1 MDSTAFLTWT
11 TFFLCAAFY
20 IQNGS
25 GSVVENPTSV
35 TVSVNELANFN
46 CMVCQ
51 KNVMLKWRLAIPN
64 IGEINKNYY
73 KSGKLQEVLGDK
85 GIIMKNYTSA
95 SNSNDCMKVTIQ
107 ICATSQMDRAIIQ
120 CAAIATRESV
130 HSSYSSFAVLQVQP
144 LLQNMGGQF
153 EASNETTTALVDDTS
168 NETTAA
174 MTCAGS
180 HDTTAVMEDE
190 TSRET
195 IARSSPLPT
204 GKIMEHPTS
213 ITVSVDTLATFSCS
227 ICRNKWSLMW
237 KLVAPQM
244 REMNE
249 DYHKYRRLQ
258 NVWEDNGINIEHKTS
273 RRNMNGCRK
282 VVESIKIRATSQMD
296 GAVIQCA
303 AIATRKNVAS
313 SYSRIAVLQ
322 VQPLS

>member
-1 MDSTAFLTWT
+1 M
-11 TFFLCAAFY
+11 
-20 IQNGS
+20 
-25 GSVVENPTSV
+25 ENPTSV
-35 TVSVNELANFN
+35 TVSDNEWANFN

-51 KNVMLKWRLAIPN
+51 KNVMLTWRLAVPKM
-64 IGEINKNYY
+64 GEINKNYY
-73 KSGKLQEVLGDK
+73 KSGKLQNVLDDK
-85 GIIMKNYTSA
+85 GIIMKNYAST

-144 LLQNMGGQF
+144 LLQNMGDRF

-249 DYHKYRRLQ
+249 DYHKYKRLQ
-258 NVWEDNGINIEHKTS
+258 NVWEDNGINIEHKIS
-273 RRNMNGCRK
+273 KSKLNDCRK
-282 VVESIKIRATSQMD
+282 VAESIKIHATSQMD
-296 GAVIQCA
+296 GAIIQCA
-303 AIATRKNVAS
+303 AIATRESVAS